1 MPHRERIGEARPGGK
16 HRSGKSLF
24 RCLKG
29 GGIRM
34 KAIGDAEILDRLVH
48 ADGVTSKM
56 MDEAGLDR
64 WAVMNSMALAFY
76 AMKFDEPEKALD
88 RHLKVVGDVV
98 RVYGRRMP
106 EWCSLEVLVN
116 FEGFYPGD
124 DEWIGEFM
132 FAQDYLQHVID
143 LHTRENG
150 GIDDRIIEE
159 IGLFIDFVLASAC
172 MGYDSSK
179 RAFKE
184 GRRLSE
190 DALRYALE
198 NCTYQEGP
206 ETKT

>member
-1 MPHRERIGEARPGGK
+1 
-16 HRSGKSLF
+16 
-24 RCLKG
+24 
-29 GGIRM
+29 
-34 KAIGDAEILDRLVH
+34 
-48 ADGVTSKM
+48 
-56 MDEAGLDR
+56 
-64 WAVMNSMALAFY
+64 
-76 AMKFDEPEKALD
+76 
-88 RHLKVVGDVV
+88 
-98 RVYGRRMP
+98 
-106 EWCSLEVLVN
+106 
-116 FEGFYPGD
+116 
-124 DEWIGEFM
+124 M

-184 GRRLSE
+184 GRGLSE
-190 DALRYALE
+190 ATLRFALE

>member
-1 MPHRERIGEARPGGK
+1 
-16 HRSGKSLF
+16 
-24 RCLKG
+24 
-29 GGIRM
+29 M

-56 MDEAGLDR
+56 MGEAGLDR

-76 AMKFDEPEKALD
+76 AMKFDEPEKVLD

-106 EWCSLEVLVN
+106 EWCNLEALMN

-124 DEWIGEFM
+124 DEWIEEFM

-150 GIDDRIIEE
+150 VIDDRIIGE
-159 IGLFIDFVLASAC
+159 IGLFLDFVLASAC

-179 RAFKE
+179 RAFEE

-190 DALRYALE
+190 ATLRYALE

-206 ETKT
+206 EMES

>member
-1 MPHRERIGEARPGGK
+1 MPRRERIGEARPEGK
-16 HRSGKSLF
+16 HRSGASLF
-24 RCLKG
+24 RCPTG

-159 IGLFIDFVLASAC
+159 IGLFLDFVLASAC

-206 ETKT
+206 ETEP

>member
-1 MPHRERIGEARPGGK
+1 
-16 HRSGKSLF
+16 
-24 RCLKG
+24 
-29 GGIRM
+29 
-34 KAIGDAEILDRLVH
+34 
-48 ADGVTSKM
+48 
-56 MDEAGLDR
+56 
-64 WAVMNSMALAFY
+64 MNSMALAFY
-76 AMKFDEPEKALD
+76 AMKFDDPEKVLD

-106 EWCSLEVLVN
+106 EWCSLEALVN

-124 DEWIGEFM
+124 DEWIEEFM

-150 GIDDRIIEE
+150 GIDDRIIGE
-159 IGLFIDFVLASAC
+159 IGLFLDFLLASAC
-172 MGYDSSK
+172 MGYDSSM

-190 DALRYALE
+190 DALKYALE

-206 ETKT
+206 GTEP

>member
-1 MPHRERIGEARPGGK
+1 MPHRERIGEARLEGK
-16 HRSGKSLF
+16 HRSGAPLF
-24 RCLKG
+24 RCPTG

-76 AMKFDEPEKALD
+76 AMKFDEPEKVLD

-116 FEGFYPGD
+116 YEGFYPGD

-190 DALRYALE
+190 ATLRYALE

-206 ETKT
+206 ETEP

>member
-1 MPHRERIGEARPGGK
+1 
-16 HRSGKSLF
+16 
-24 RCLKG
+24 
-29 GGIRM
+29 M

-124 DEWIGEFM
+124 EEWIGEFM

-150 GIDDRIIEE
+150 GIDDRIIGE
-159 IGLFIDFVLASAC
+159 IGLFLDFALASAC

-206 ETKT
+206 EAKT

>member
-1 MPHRERIGEARPGGK
+1 MPRRERIGEARPEGK
-16 HRSGKSLF
+16 HRSGASLF
-24 RCLKG
+24 RCPTG

-184 GRRLSE
+184 GRGLSE
-190 DALRYALE
+190 ATLRFALE

>member
-1 MPHRERIGEARPGGK
+1 
-16 HRSGKSLF
+16 
-24 RCLKG
+24 
-29 GGIRM
+29 M

-76 AMKFDEPEKALD
+76 AMKFDDPEDVLD

-150 GIDDRIIEE
+150 GIDDRIIGK
-159 IGLFIDFVLASAC
+159 IGLFLDFVLASAC

-179 RAFKE
+179 RALKE

-190 DALRYALE
+190 DTLRYAIE

-206 ETKT
+206 ETEP

>member
-1 MPHRERIGEARPGGK
+1 
-16 HRSGKSLF
+16 
-24 RCLKG
+24 
-29 GGIRM
+29 M

-124 DEWIGEFM
+124 DE
-132 FAQDYLQHVID
+132 
-143 LHTRENG
+143 NG
-150 GIDDRIIEE
+150 GIDDRIIGE
-159 IGLFIDFVLASAC
+159 IGLFLDFVLASAC

-190 DALRYALE
+190 ATLRYALE

>member
-1 MPHRERIGEARPGGK
+1 
-16 HRSGKSLF
+16 
-24 RCLKG
+24 
-29 GGIRM
+29 M
-34 KAIGDAEILDRLVH
+34 KAIGDVEILERLVH
-48 ADGVTSKM
+48 ADGVMSKM

-76 AMKFDEPEKALD
+76 AMKFDEPEKVLD

-124 DEWIGEFM
+124 DEWIEEFM

-150 GIDDRIIEE
+150 GIDDRII
-159 IGLFIDFVLASAC
+159 GGSVC
-172 MGYDSSK
+172 SSISCSHPHAWGTTL
-179 RAFKE
+179 RSGPSRRE
-184 GRRLSE
+184 GGSPRLH
-190 DALRYALE
+190 
-198 NCTYQEGP
+198 
-206 ETKT
+206 

>member
-1 MPHRERIGEARPGGK
+1 MPHWERIGEARPEGK
-16 HRSGKSLF
+16 HRSGALLF
-24 RCLKG
+24 RCPTG

-56 MDEAGLDR
+56 MNEAGLDR

-76 AMKFDEPEKALD
+76 AMKFDEPEKVLD

-124 DEWIGEFM
+124 EEWIGEFM

-150 GIDDRIIEE
+150 GIDDRIIGE
-159 IGLFIDFVLASAC
+159 IGLFLDFALASAC

-206 ETKT
+206 EAKT

>member
-1 MPHRERIGEARPGGK
+1 MPHRERIGEARPEGK
-16 HRSGKSLF
+16 HRSGAPLF
-24 RCLKG
+24 RCPVG

-56 MDEAGLDR
+56 MGEAGLDR

-76 AMKFDEPEKALD
+76 AMKFDEPEKVLD

-106 EWCSLEVLVN
+106 EWCSLEALVN
-116 FEGFYPGD
+116 FEGFYPSD
-124 DEWIGEFM
+124 DDWMVDFM

-150 GIDDRIIEE
+150 GIDDRIIGE
-159 IGLFIDFVLASAC
+159 IGLFLDFVLASAC

-179 RAFKE
+179 RALKE

-206 ETKT
+206 EMES